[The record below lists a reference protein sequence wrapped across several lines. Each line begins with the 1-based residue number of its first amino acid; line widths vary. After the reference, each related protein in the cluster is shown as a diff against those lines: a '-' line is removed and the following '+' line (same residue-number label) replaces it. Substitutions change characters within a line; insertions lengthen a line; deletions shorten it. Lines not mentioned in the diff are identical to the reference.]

1 MALARARGGAV
12 VWPEVEA
19 FLAGGDWDARSVE
32 GTRPFSAFAPA
43 RCDHAER

>member
-19 FLAGGDWDARSVE
+19 LLAGGDWDARSVGDE
-32 GTRPFSAFAPA
+32 AVQRIRAA

>member
-19 FLAGGDWDARSVE
+19 LAGGDWDARSVGDE
-32 GTRPFSAFAPA
+32 AVQRIRAAC
-43 RCDHAER
+43 CDHAER